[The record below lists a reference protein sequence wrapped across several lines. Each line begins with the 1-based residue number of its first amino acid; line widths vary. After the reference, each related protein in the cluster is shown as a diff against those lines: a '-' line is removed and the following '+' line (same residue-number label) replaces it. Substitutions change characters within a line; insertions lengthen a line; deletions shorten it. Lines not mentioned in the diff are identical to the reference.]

1 MAAKLRWQATY
12 GNEPAWVVYPTGSL
26 PWWSLARGCFA
37 SLAATVPLSRIPREE
52 LAAQG
57 ATEAGSDL
65 DAVQMNADAAARMGI
80 ADGEIVELV
89 SDMGRDRVR
98 VETTPYLHPAC
109 IFTSA
114 APGGRSFGADA
125 GGAQALGVGPLD
137 HTPLRWDPLTGAALT
152 QENAVRVEK
161 DCHARG

>member
-1 MAAKLRWQATY
+1 MVEPGPGMFRLIS
-12 GNEPAWVVYPTGSL
+12 GNRPFESHT
-26 PWWSLARGCFA
+26 
-37 SLAATVPLSRIPREE
+37 SRR

-57 ATEAGSDL
+57 AAEAGSDL
-65 DAVQMNADAAARMGI
+65 DAVQMNADVAARMGI
-80 ADGEIVELV
+80 ADGEVVELV

-125 GGAQALGVGPLD
+125 GGAQAWAWARSTIRRCVGI
-137 HTPLRWDPLTGAALT
+137 R
-152 QENAVRVEK
+152 
-161 DCHARG
+161 

>member
-1 MAAKLRWQATY
+1 
-12 GNEPAWVVYPTGSL
+12 
-26 PWWSLARGCFA
+26 
-37 SLAATVPLSRIPREE
+37 
-52 LAAQG
+52 
-57 ATEAGSDL
+57 
-65 DAVQMNADAAARMGI
+65 MNADAAAHMGI
-80 ADGEIVELV
+80 ADGEVVELV

-137 HTPLRWDPLTGAALT
+137 HTPLRWDPLTALRSPRKT
-152 QENAVRVEK
+152 PFAWKRSQSTRIITT
-161 DCHARG
+161 D

>member
-1 MAAKLRWQATY
+1 
-12 GNEPAWVVYPTGSL
+12 
-26 PWWSLARGCFA
+26 
-37 SLAATVPLSRIPREE
+37 
-52 LAAQG
+52 
-57 ATEAGSDL
+57 
-65 DAVQMNADAAARMGI
+65 
-80 ADGEIVELV
+80 
-89 SDMGRDRVR
+89 MGRDRVR

-114 APGGRSFGADA
+114 TPGGRSFGADA

-161 DCHARG
+161 IVARGDNDEKLTQLMYSTDPRFF

>member
-1 MAAKLRWQATY
+1 
-12 GNEPAWVVYPTGSL
+12 
-26 PWWSLARGCFA
+26 
-37 SLAATVPLSRIPREE
+37 
-52 LAAQG
+52 
-57 ATEAGSDL
+57 
-65 DAVQMNADAAARMGI
+65 MNADVAARMGI
-80 ADGEIVELV
+80 ADGEVVELV

-114 APGGRSFGADA
+114 APGGRAFGAES
-125 GGAQALGVGPLD
+125 GGRQALGVGPLD

-161 DCHARG
+161 IAEHVDNND

>member
-1 MAAKLRWQATY
+1 MGQKINPFGYRLGITENHRSKWFSDSNKVGERYRDFVLEDDAIRKAMSKDLERA
-12 GNEPAWVVYPTGSL
+12 GV
-26 PWWSLARGCFA
+26 
-37 SLAATVPLSRIPREE
+37 SRIVIER
-52 LAAQG
+52 
-57 ATEAGSDL
+57 T
-65 DAVQMNADAAARMGI
+65 
-80 ADGEIVELV
+80 
-89 SDMGRDRVR
+89 RDRVR

-161 DCHARG
+161 IAAREDNSD